1 MIRFRVEWQDAP
13 GVKDMVLARTWCR
26 LTIEADGR
34 LVTEVLDNRSRSL
47 RGGIYGS
54 VFPLSQWIVENWW
67 FLLNESYRFPAAYGS
82 RDLAR
87 TPGDRTW
94 IQRHSMLAARQGGV
108 LPDLTIYRDEKS
120 VVARWMPDGGDS
132 AHPFLRFTGSG
143 EIQMDPDE
151 VKRGLAELVDQVMDR
166 LEGLEDT
173 EVGMLRE
180 EWAGILGS
188 TEEDREICE
197 WSARLGLDPHDP
209 DELADDQAEAIATLI
224 SPLEDSVKNDL
235 LDAEQFESLQSDL
248 EWLNQARSLAADAG
262 GCLNSAP
269 TLSKVEG
276 RTAHELGYT
285 SATALRH
292 HLSSSDECEPIGDM
306 DDILHRLGWAQSPS
320 RTLGP
325 RPEGPLKVA
334 LEQSD
339 DGASVAVSPN
349 GDAAGE
355 RFGLARS
362 IFLRHFG
369 SSGCN
374 RRLVTEAHTREQR
387 ASRAFA
393 AEFMAPAAGLSRHI
407 GERVSH
413 SEIDH
418 LAAHYAVSPSVI
430 FHQIQNHRLAWINA

>member
-1 MIRFRVEWQDAP
+1 MSLPQRIDPTSVEVTGRDIPWKRF
-13 GVKDMVLARTWCR
+13 
-26 LTIEADGR
+26 
-34 LVTEVLDNRSRSL
+34 
-47 RGGIYGS
+47 GS
-54 VFPLSQWIVENWW
+54 CEGFV
-67 FLLNESYRFPAAYGS
+67 Y
-82 RDLAR
+82 
-87 TPGDRTW
+87 W

-120 VVARWMPDGGDS
+120 VVARWIPDGEDS

-151 VKRGLAELVDQVMDR
+151 VKRGLAELADQVMDR

-197 WSARLGLDPHDP
+197 WSARLGLGPHDP

-262 GCLNSAP
+262 GSLNSAP

-276 RTAHELGYT
+276 RTVHELGYT

-292 HLSSSDECEPIGDM
+292 HLSSSDECEPIVDM

-374 RRLVTEAHTREQR
+374 HRLVTEAHTREQR

-393 AEFMAPAAGLSRHI
+393 AEFMAPRRACQGTSGRESRTVKSTTWP
-407 GERVSH
+407 RTTTS
-413 SEIDH
+413 
-418 LAAHYAVSPSVI
+418 AP
-430 FHQIQNHRLAWINA
+430 R

>member
-1 MIRFRVEWQDAP
+1 MIRFRVEWQGAP
-13 GVKDMVLARTWCR
+13 GVKDAVLARTWCR
-26 LTIEADGR
+26 LAIEAHGR
-34 LVTEVLDNRSRSL
+34 LVTEVLDNRSCSL

-87 TPGDRTW
+87 TPGDRAW
-94 IQRHSMLAARQGGV
+94 IQRHSMLAARQGGA
-108 LPDLTIYRDEKS
+108 LPDLTIYRDEES
-120 VVARWMPDGGDS
+120 VVARWIPDRGDS
-132 AHPFLRFTGSG
+132 THPFLRFTGSG
-143 EIQMDPDE
+143 EVQMDPNE

-166 LEGLEDT
+166 LEGVEDT
-173 EVGMLRE
+173 EVGLLRE
-180 EWAGILGS
+180 EWAGISAS

-209 DELADDQAEAIATLI
+209 DEFTDDHAETIAALI
-224 SPLEDSVKNDL
+224 SPLEDSVRNDL
-235 LDAEQFESLQSDL
+235 LDAEQFESLQCDL

-262 GCLNSAP
+262 GSSESSP

-285 SATALRH
+285 CATALRH
-292 HLSSSDECEPIGDM
+292 HLSSSDECEPIRDM
-306 DDILHRLGWAQSPS
+306 DDILRRLGWARAPS
-320 RTLGP
+320 RTLGS
-325 RPEGPLKVA
+325 RTEGPLKVA

-339 DGASVAVSPN
+339 DGASVAVFPE
-349 GDAAGE
+349 GDATGE

-362 IFLRHFG
+362 IFLRHYG
-369 SSGCN
+369 SSGFK

-393 AEFMAPAAGLSRHI
+393 AEFLVPAAGLSRYI

-418 LAAHYAVSPSVI
+418 LAAHYAVSPSVM
-430 FHQIQNHRLAWINA
+430 FHQIQNHRLAWIDA